1 MSNKKN
7 MNGKVAIITGAS
19 SGIGLACANEFA
31 SRGASV
37 VLAARNEQKLKEI
50 ESTLTGKGYSVFIV
64 KTDVTIQEDCE
75 NLIALTL
82 QEFGRI
88 DYLLNNAGISMRA
101 LFSTVDL
108 KVIRQIMEVN
118 FFGAVYCTKYALPH
132 IIKTKG
138 SIVGITSIAGF
149 FGLPA
154 RTGYSASKFALQG
167 FLETIRVENFRNGVH
182 VLIAA
187 PGFTATNIRKSALT
201 ANGSQQGASP
211 RNESKMMSSEEV
223 ARRIARG
230 IIRRQRRIIMSVQ
243 GKLVVAARRI
253 LPVIVDKMLF
263 YYMGKEPDANFGIE
277 SNPLLIA
284 TWNSRNKEQ

>member
-1 MSNKKN
+1 

-108 KVIRQIMEVN
+108 KVIRQLMEVN

-230 IIRRQRRIIMSVQ
+230 IIRRRRKIIMTVQ
-243 GKLVVAARRI
+243 GKLVVVARRI
-253 LPVIVDKMLF
+253 LPVIIDKMLF

-277 SNPLLIA
+277 SNPLLIT

>member
-1 MSNKKN
+1 MD
-7 MNGKVAIITGAS
+7 GKVAIITGAS

-37 VLAARNEQKLKEI
+37 VLAARNERKLKEI
-50 ESTLTGKGYSVFIV
+50 EGTLGAKNYSVFIV
-64 KTDVTIQEDCE
+64 KTDVTVQKDCE
-75 NLIALTL
+75 NLITLTL
-82 QEFGRI
+82 KKFGRI

-108 KVIRQIMEVN
+108 KVIRQLMEVN

-211 RNESKMMSSEEV
+211 RNENKMMSSEEV

-230 IIRRQRRIIMSVQ
+230 IIRRRRKIIMTVQ
-243 GKLVVAARRI
+243 GKLVVVARRI
-253 LPVIVDKMLF
+253 LPVIIDKMLF

-277 SNPLLIA
+277 SNPLLIT

>member
-1 MSNKKN
+1 

>member
-1 MSNKKN
+1 
-7 MNGKVAIITGAS
+7 
-19 SGIGLACANEFA
+19 
-31 SRGASV
+31 
-37 VLAARNEQKLKEI
+37 
-50 ESTLTGKGYSVFIV
+50 
-64 KTDVTIQEDCE
+64 
-75 NLIALTL
+75 
-82 QEFGRI
+82 
-88 DYLLNNAGISMRA
+88 MRA

-108 KVIRQIMEVN
+108 KVIRQLMEVN

-230 IIRRQRRIIMSVQ
+230 IIRRRRKIIMTVQ
-243 GKLVVAARRI
+243 GKLVVVARRI
-253 LPVIVDKMLF
+253 LPVIIDKMLF

-277 SNPLLIA
+277 SNPLLIT